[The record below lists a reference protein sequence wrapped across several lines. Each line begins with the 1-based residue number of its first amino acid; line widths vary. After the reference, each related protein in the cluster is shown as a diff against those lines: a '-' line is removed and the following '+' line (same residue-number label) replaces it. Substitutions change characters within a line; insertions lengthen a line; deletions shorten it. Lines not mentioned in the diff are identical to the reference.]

1 MWHWKFYL
9 DVVDYEKK
17 ATALGL
23 PAGVPAIPFPFEVPN
38 ASGDGNVTCHV
49 LELNP
54 YICGCGP
61 RTEPEEPHPP
71 HRPQLNS
78 LARPQLNS
86 LARPQRNSLASV
98 PEELEQSSTIG
109 SSSSERR
116 AG

>member
-78 LARPQLNS
+78 LARPQ
-86 LARPQRNSLASV
+86 RNSLASV